1 MTFITETFSS
11 SLMQRALLEALI
23 AGSLAGAVGV
33 HVVLRR
39 LSFFTMALTHA
50 TFPGLVLAAILGV
63 SLFLG
68 TVAFGLAVVAV
79 IALLGMRRDL
89 DSSTVTGVVLAGGFA
104 LGVVLLS
111 AQPGFSKDL
120 SAFLVGSILTVET
133 KDVVTTA
140 VAAVAVL
147 VLIVVPHKELVLSAF
162 DPGAAESLG
171 YRLVLLDLIV
181 LVAIEIT
188 VVTSIQSMG
197 TILSVAMIVAP
208 AAAARFWSDHVVTT
222 MITSAAIGAASGFV
236 GLVVSRQLD
245 VAAGPSIALVLGAA
259 FALSLV
265 VAPAHGL
272 VSRTRHASD
281 DGVAASPPT
290 PVAT

>member
-11 SLMQRALLEALI
+11 SLMQRALLEAVI
-23 AGSLAGAVGV
+23 AGALAGAVGV

-63 SLFLG
+63 SLFFG
-68 TVAFGLAVVAV
+68 TVAFGLAVVGL

-89 DSSTVTGVVLAGGFA
+89 DASTVTGVVLAGGFA

-140 VAAVAVL
+140 VAAVVVL
-147 VLIVVPHKELVLSAF
+147 LLIVLPHKELVLSAF

-171 YRLVLLDLIV
+171 YRLVALDLLV

-208 AAAARFWSDHVVTT
+208 AAAARFWSDHVVST
-222 MITSAAIGAASGFV
+222 MVISAGIGATSGFV
-236 GLVVSRQLD
+236 GLVASRQLD

-259 FALSLV
+259 FAMSLV
-265 VAPAHGL
+265 IAPAHGL
-272 VSRTRHASD
+272 FSRRAGRPDDASAPSAT
-281 DGVAASPPT
+281 VPAST
-290 PVAT
+290 